1 MYKIVHFITNFSQ
14 GQIIEA
20 YQVLS
25 DQRLRK
31 FYDEGKYDSLSL
43 PSKTSS
49 EKADDL
55 ITDYIEN
62 ENFALPGSGFKVN
75 RKFSDITSEID
86 KGIEIVKKLK

>member
-31 FYDEGKYDSLSL
+31 LYDEGKYDSLSL

-62 ENFALPGSGFKVN
+62 ENFALPASGFKVN